1 MKMKVILRKEN
12 CLEANCER
20 LEKVKDKKWEQMD
33 GDVVSSLHL
42 TVDNI
47 LSSIL
52 DLLLKKEV

>member
-12 CLEANCER
+12 CLEANGER

-52 DLLLKKEV
+52 DLQLKKEV